1 MRKKIGDILIE
12 SDLITSK
19 QLSHALSV
27 QQTKKQRLGKILVG
41 LGYVTQDQIAEAL
54 SGKLDLP
61 IISCADLEISDEL
74 KKLIPKKT
82 AEKHL
87 VFPVQKKGN
96 TIILAMADPLDYR
109 VIDDIFFSTRL
120 KVSTVISYEWSI
132 RKAIEK
138 NYSENEHL
146 LDVFG
151 SNITADK
158 EIEFKEEKDEDV
170 NIEALYT
177 NSKSPPIIKLVAM
190 IVSEAVKERAS
201 DIHIEPREHYSQIRF
216 RVDGEMRNIFRYNKK
231 IHESV
236 VSRIKIISR
245 LDITKRR
252 IPQDGSTHVS
262 FQGKEI
268 DLRVS
273 TAPAIYGEKIVIRLL
288 NQSSGSIPLDELGIS
303 EHIRTSLH
311 EIFKRPQGMFI
322 VTGPT
327 GSGKT
332 TTLYACLNQVRSET
346 RNIITIE
353 DPVEYKLDGITQ
365 ISVDEASG
373 RTFSSVLRSVLRQDP
388 DVIMIGEIRD
398 METANIAIKAA
409 LTGHFVISTIHTNNT
424 VATITRFIDIGIPP
438 YLVSSALSGI
448 LAQRLVRKICSHCKV
463 ESEAS
468 EEQIAFAKIYGL
480 PKIKNQCYGNGCQRC
495 HNTGYSGR
503 IAVYEYLSMV
513 PSIKRLVSK
522 DINENALL
530 SSAKKTGVTFLIED
544 AWDKVNTGITTF
556 SEVIAKIPM
565 DYSLNN

>member
-1 MRKKIGDILIE
+1 M
-12 SDLITSK
+12 
-19 QLSHALSV
+19 
-27 QQTKKQRLGKILVG
+27 
-41 LGYVTQDQIAEAL
+41 TQDQIAEAL
-54 SGKLDLP
+54 SEKLNLP

-96 TIILAMADPLDYR
+96 TVILAMADPLDYR

-303 EHIRTSLH
+303 EHIRTSLY

-353 DPVEYKLDGITQ
+353 DPVEYKLDDITQ

-463 ESEAS
+463 ESEPS
-468 EEQIAFAKIYGL
+468 EEQIVFAKTYGL
-480 PKIKNQCYGNGCQRC
+480 PKIKNQCYGAGCQRC
-495 HNTGYSGR
+495 YNTGYSGR

-522 DINENALL
+522 DINEDTLL
-530 SSAKKTGVTFLIED
+530 SSAKKNRCYLSYRRCMG
-544 AWDKVNTGITTF
+544 
-556 SEVIAKIPM
+556 
-565 DYSLNN
+565 